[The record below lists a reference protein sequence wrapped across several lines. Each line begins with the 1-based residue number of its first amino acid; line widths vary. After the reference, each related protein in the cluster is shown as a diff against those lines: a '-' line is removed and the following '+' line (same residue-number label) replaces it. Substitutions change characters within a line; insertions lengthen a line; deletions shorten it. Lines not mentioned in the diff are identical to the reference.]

1 MSYVIFGDGKV
12 SNIIRSNSS
21 RIITHKECDITDID
35 NVKEV
40 FRGIDEDTVINCVAK
55 TNLEE
60 CQVFK
65 DEAYNVNVSGTKNLL
80 SLSSDYKKK
89 FVHISSGCLFDGN
102 DVVSTEESSPTP
114 AVWYTWTKKW
124 ADEYIQEYGYNNYL
138 ILRPRQLISSVSH
151 PTNMITKFLR
161 YTTFYGIDEPN
172 SLTCIEDFK
181 LMIDHLVNIDEMG
194 IFNCCNAGVV
204 SPYDIALNIKHYLK
218 KELIVNKFSYEQ
230 LLEILPNKRVNT
242 ILSCDKLIN
251 TGFIPR
257 DALKA
262 LHWCLENYK

>member
-1 MSYVIFGDGKV
+1 
-12 SNIIRSNSS
+12 
-21 RIITHKECDITDID
+21 
-35 NVKEV
+35 
-40 FRGIDEDTVINCVAK
+40 
-55 TNLEE
+55 
-60 CQVFK
+60 
-65 DEAYNVNVSGTKNLL
+65 
-80 SLSSDYKKK
+80 
-89 FVHISSGCLFDGN
+89 
-102 DVVSTEESSPTP
+102 
-114 AVWYTWTKKW
+114 
-124 ADEYIQEYGYNNYL
+124 
-138 ILRPRQLISSVSH
+138 
-151 PTNMITKFLR
+151 
-161 YTTFYGIDEPN
+161 
-172 SLTCIEDFK
+172 
-181 LMIDHLVNIDEMG
+181 MIDHLVNIDEMG